1 MIVLDTT
8 VLVYA
13 VGAEHPLRRPARE
26 IVEAVERGAIQ
37 ATTTVEVIQELVH
50 VRARRRGPKDAAAL
64 GRGYAD
70 LLSPLAS
77 VDESHLRAGLALFER
92 MERLG
97 CFDAVL
103 AAVALADEHG
113 SLVSADSAF
122 AGVKGLQFVNLADGA
137 SLTALLADRP
147 PL

>member
-13 VGAEHPLRRPARE
+13 VGAGHPLRRPARE
-26 IVEAVERGAIQ
+26 IVDAVERGAIQ

-64 GRGYAD
+64 GRSYAD

-77 VDESHLRAGLALFER
+77 VGESQLRAGLALFER
-92 MERLG
+92 TERLG

-103 AAVALADEHG
+103 AAVALDDGHG
-113 SLVSADSAF
+113 TLVSADSAF
-122 AGVKGLQFVNLADGA
+122 AGVKGLRFVDLADDA
-137 SLTALLADRP
+137 SLAALLADSSPR
-147 PL
+147 

>member
-1 MIVLDTT
+1 VIVLDTT

-13 VGAEHPLRRPARE
+13 VGGEHPLRRPARA
-26 IVEAVERGAIQ
+26 IVEAVERGDVQ

-50 VRARRRGPKDAAAL
+50 VRARRRGAKEAAAL
-64 GRGYAD
+64 GRSYAD
-70 LLSPLAS
+70 LLSPLVP

-92 MERLG
+92 TEQLG

-103 AAVALADEHG
+103 AAVTLADERR

-122 AGVKGLQFVNLADGA
+122 ADVTNLPFVNLADAAALG
-137 SLTALLADRP
+137 ALLAGQSP
-147 PL
+147 G